1 MTETLPLS
9 ILMSAGDSQWV
20 GSLGLV
26 LQMSV
31 TLSIMSEVPSS
42 FQKEI
47 QTSCIQ

>member
-1 MTETLPLS
+1 MMETLVLS
-9 ILMSAGDSQWV
+9 TLMSAGVAQWV
-20 GSLGLV
+20 GSVGSV

-42 FQKEI
+42 FQKEM